1 MGFAHGR
8 QVYRICL
15 CQPRARN
22 LSLQAKE
29 AGAYIVAT
37 GRGDFPNQ
45 VNNSVCFPSILKG
58 TLLVSARKITDSMAI
73 RAAHSI
79 ADFAER
85 QGLSIDHIMPTM
97 MDNDLF
103 PTVAADVAM
112 QAIVDGVARKQRTWQ
127 EVYDLA
133 KKDIDETHR
142 IVEQFENDGTI
153 QLFPEEEIR
162 KVVAQVCKE
171 VGA

>member
-1 MGFAHGR
+1 M
-8 QVYRICL
+8 
-15 CQPRARN
+15 
-22 LSLQAKE
+22 S
-29 AGAYIVAT
+29 
-37 GRGDFPNQ
+37 
-45 VNNSVCFPSILKG
+45 
-58 TLLVSARKITDSMAI
+58 
-73 RAAHSI
+73 
-79 ADFAER
+79 ER
-85 QGLSIDHIMPTM
+85 QFFDDHNLIHVYTR
-97 MDNDLF
+97 
-103 PTVAADVAM
+103 A
-112 QAIVDGVARKQRTWQ
+112 QAIADGVARKQRTWQ